1 MKTVFS
7 SIISLLAVTLYGQ
20 TNSIGYKY
28 KNFDSI
34 VVQTFYESNF
44 PQEVHNVGTT
54 RITGT
59 AKVKTEDAIALN
71 QWMRQKEAYG
81 QNQAMTPEYDLR
93 WMYYKHGKVIETV
106 QVSLWMNNLYAS
118 FSLRVQRQ
126 GVCMCGGTGG
136 YCCSEGGIS
145 SNFKK
150 YLIALLEKYHL
161 PVDRD
166 GILNFGE

>member
-1 MKTVFS
+1 MKKIAFI
-7 SIISLLAVTLYGQ
+7 SILLYATTLFGQ
-20 TNSIGYKY
+20 KSNRDYSY

-34 VVQTFYESNF
+34 VVQTFYESGLLG
-44 PQEVHNVGTT
+44 EVDMGSVTK
-54 RITGT
+54 ITGR
-59 AKVKTEDAIALN
+59 AKLKSEDAKTLN
-71 QWMRQKEAYG
+71 QWMRQKEAFG
-81 QNQAMTPEYDLR
+81 QSQAMTPEYDLR
-93 WMYYKHGKVIETV
+93 WMYYKHGKVIDTV
-106 QVSLWMNNLYAS
+106 QVSLWTNNLYAS

-166 GILNFGE
+166 EILNFGE